1 MPLQFLQHPLSVYT
15 LLFGMVQDVDL
26 PESEEE
32 FAHDGVTH
40 ERYRL
45 LSTLGRRF
53 ALSWTH
59 LSARAQFVRA
69 ASSNFITGI
78 QVAEDFH

>member
-32 FAHDGVTH
+32 FANDGVTH
-40 ERYRL
+40 
-45 LSTLGRRF
+45 
-53 ALSWTH
+53 
-59 LSARAQFVRA
+59 
-69 ASSNFITGI
+69 
-78 QVAEDFH
+78 